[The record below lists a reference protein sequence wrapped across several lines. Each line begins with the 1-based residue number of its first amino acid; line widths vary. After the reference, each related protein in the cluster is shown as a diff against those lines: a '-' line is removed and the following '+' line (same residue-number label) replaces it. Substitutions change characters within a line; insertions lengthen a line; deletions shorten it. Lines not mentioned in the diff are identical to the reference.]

1 MGGDKGSRKELG
13 ERDVTTST
21 ETGLTEFFFPGIEDT
36 LLEMLFRQMYTGI
49 QRVTTSLA
57 LEQ

>member
-1 MGGDKGSRKELG
+1 MGGDKGGRKELG

-36 LLEMLFRQMYTGI
+36 LLEMFFR
-49 QRVTTSLA
+49 R
-57 LEQ
+57 